1 MRSHVYYYYYEY
13 CIHNKLV
20 RNASSTTCH
29 TANRPTISR
38 LAFAVS
44 VDGRA
49 LHPQKRVYI
58 YICIYCLCPVPSETN
73 ADYKNVQCK
82 NLAYREEREKKKQK
96 KNIPIKYVWNILHIC
111 VYKLEWRT
119 SWNERCGRHSHGW
132 SRMRKRDEL
141 SSFSNPCAPIQ
152 LHSESSSV
160 PTAAAALLL
169 MERIFDF
176 FYLMRW
182 RSFSHFLSLTR
193 LLARLLAC
201 SYSLLLCCCFCFVSS
216 LEQPYTILA
225 L

>member
-1 MRSHVYYYYYEY
+1 MRRRPLATLPTAQRSVVSHLPSLSTAVRFIHKNVYTFIY
-13 CIHNKLV
+13 
-20 RNASSTTCH
+20 
-29 TANRPTISR
+29 
-38 LAFAVS
+38 
-44 VDGRA
+44 
-49 LHPQKRVYI
+49 VYI
-58 YICIYCLCPVPSETN
+58 VCALCRAKQTLITRMF
-73 ADYKNVQCK
+73 NVK
-82 NLAYREEREKKKQK
+82 ILLTERKEKRRSKK